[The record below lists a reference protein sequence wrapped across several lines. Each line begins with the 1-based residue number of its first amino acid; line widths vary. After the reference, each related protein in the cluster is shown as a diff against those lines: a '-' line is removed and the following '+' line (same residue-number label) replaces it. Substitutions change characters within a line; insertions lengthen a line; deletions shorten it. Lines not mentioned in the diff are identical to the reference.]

1 MIEQGKYDEAFEN
14 FTRALSC
21 DENSAIAHNNL
32 ALVLL
37 KRGRLEGALIE
48 SRKALALKEDFTRAF
63 YNLGI
68 IYKYK
73 KRFSKAKHYL
83 GLTLKKRGKDIM
95 TRLHMIEVLY
105 QMQDKE
111 LLTEFLAETL
121 RIIPPEKLH
130 ALIKKITADN
140 IPTDEAPDLQIVLP
154 LLGRAYL
161 EHSDILRKYGSRYL
175 EKGKAKAN
183 L

>member
-1 MIEQGKYDEAFEN
+1 
-14 FTRALSC
+14 
-21 DENSAIAHNNL
+21 
-32 ALVLL
+32 
-37 KRGRLEGALIE
+37 
-48 SRKALALKEDFTRAF
+48 
-63 YNLGI
+63 
-68 IYKYK
+68 
-73 KRFSKAKHYL
+73 
-83 GLTLKKRGKDIM
+83 M

-161 EHSDILRKYGSRYL
+161 
-175 EKGKAKAN
+175 
-183 L
+183 